1 MTSRQ
6 DLYKRE
12 ACAVMIVLLEGPL
25 YQSDMKMAFAALI
38 VPFQNMTGLQGKF
51 CYKAYSSFGG
61 IDHVTT

>member
-1 MTSRQ
+1 
-6 DLYKRE
+6 
-12 ACAVMIVLLEGPL
+12 MIVLLEGPL